1 MAGNRDMR
9 TPLNRVL
16 GKGSAKLG
24 TGEFS
29 IQRLTAVAN
38 IPLAIFL
45 IAGLLCLVNSDY
57 ETARAWLRNPLVGI
71 GLLLL
76 ILSAVYHMYIGMKI
90 ILEDYVHGP
99 FLRALT
105 TIGNNFF
112 CWGIG
117 LACIYAVLRLGFGS

>member
-1 MAGNRDMR
+1 MAGEKGMR
-9 TPLNRVL
+9 TPLGRVL

-38 IPLAIFL
+38 IPLALLL
-45 IAGLLCLVNSDY
+45 IAGLVSLVGSDY
-57 ETARAWLRNPLVGI
+57 ETARAWLANPLVGI
-71 GLLLL
+71 ALLLL
-76 ILSAVYHMYIGMKI
+76 IISGVYHMYIGMKI
-90 ILEDYVHGP
+90 ILEDYVHGG
-99 FLRALT
+99 FTRAVT
-105 TIGNNFF
+105 IIGNNFF